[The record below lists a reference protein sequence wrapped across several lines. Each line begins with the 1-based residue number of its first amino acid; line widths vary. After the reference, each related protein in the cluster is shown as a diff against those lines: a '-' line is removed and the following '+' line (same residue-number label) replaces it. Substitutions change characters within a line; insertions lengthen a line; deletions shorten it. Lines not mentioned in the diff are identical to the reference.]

1 MTPMEDGM
9 QPVTDP
15 LTVVF
20 FSTGSAI
27 LGSLLTIFLTPRLQ
41 HHFWRRQRRS
51 EIRLTAVNELA
62 RVISEFEIKFLF
74 DQGYAPNQNQ
84 DRDFLKSFRKSTN
97 DVRNLFSDSAF
108 ETFKELEKMVVGP
121 TTDRTYEKFY
131 EKERKAMR
139 ALYGELG
146 LL

>member
-1 MTPMEDGM
+1 M

-20 FSTGSAI
+20 FSTGGAI
-27 LGSLLTIFLTPRLQ
+27 LGSLLTILLTPRLQ

-62 RVISEFEIKFLF
+62 RVISELEIKFAF
-74 DQGYAPNQNQ
+74 DQGYVPNQNQ

-108 ETFKELEKMVVGP
+108 EIFKELEKMIVGP
-121 TTDRTYEKFY
+121 TTERTYEKFY

>member
-1 MTPMEDGM
+1 MEDGM